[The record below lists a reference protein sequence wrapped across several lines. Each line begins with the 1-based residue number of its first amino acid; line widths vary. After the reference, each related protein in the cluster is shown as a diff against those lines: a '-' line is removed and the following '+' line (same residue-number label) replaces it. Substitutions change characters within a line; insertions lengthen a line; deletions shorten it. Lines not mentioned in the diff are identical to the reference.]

1 MNSKTKQSLSLLFMI
16 LLMGL
21 TSYFIFKDQSI
32 SSLLQALKTVNP
44 FYILLGL
51 AMMFIFVSC
60 EAMNTFSIMK
70 ALKQKL

>member
-32 SSLLQALKTVNP
+32 SSLLQALKT
-44 FYILLGL
+44 
-51 AMMFIFVSC
+51 
-60 EAMNTFSIMK
+60 
-70 ALKQKL
+70 